1 MTRWLVVFED
11 SGWSALRPLTDLL
24 PTPALAF
31 GASHLAA
38 RWAARSGCRWLATE
52 ARAGALAAWRH
63 APARAPERPAPS
75 DLVLVAN
82 AAALPGDWLSSLL
95 GSKNEALFRVE
106 DRIAAAQ
113 TTFEKIAPGLGQGER
128 FERFVSDLGLE
139 TTTTNAKL
147 LRWPWQLIEWNE
159 EALLEDLA
167 SLTPERAGEVHEL
180 AAVLEGGRV
189 RIERGARVDP
199 LAVLDAREGPIHL
212 GEGVIVH
219 SHTVV
224 EGPCVIGSGT
234 QLFGG
239 LVARSTIGPG
249 CRLAGE
255 VDTTIWQG
263 WANKRHHGF
272 VGHSVIGEWSNLGAL
287 TTTSDL
293 KNNYRPVR
301 VWVNGREVD
310 SGNPKVGSLIGS
322 HVKTGIGSLLP
333 TGASIGTGSNLF
345 GGGRFAPKHVPAFTW
360 WDGERSIEHKLEPF
374 LATARIATSRRSLT
388 LSAEEEAA
396 LRALHQ
402 GTAAERAAAAAGPRQ
417 AQPA

>member
-24 PTPALAF
+24 PAPALAF

-38 RWAARSGCRWLATE
+38 RWAARSGCRWLGCE

-63 APARAPERPAPS
+63 APARAAERPAPG
-75 DLVLVAN
+75 DLVLAAN
-82 AAALPGDWLSSLL
+82 AAALPGDWL
-95 GSKNEALFRVE
+95 GSAVDSRQEALWKTE

-113 TTFEKIAPGLGQGER
+113 TTFEKLAPGLGQGER
-128 FERFVSDLGLE
+128 FERFVSDLGLQ
-139 TTTTNAKL
+139 TSAVKAKL
-147 LRWPWQLIEWNE
+147 LEWPWQLIEWNE
-159 EALLEDLA
+159 AALLEDLG
-167 SLTPERAGEVHEL
+167 SLKAEQAGEVHRL
-180 AAVLEGGRV
+180 AAVLDPARV

-219 SHTVV
+219 AHTVV
-224 EGPCVIGSGT
+224 VGPCVVGPGT

-293 KNNYRPVR
+293 KNNYGPVR

-310 SGNPKVGSLIGS
+310 SGNPKVGSLIGG

-345 GGGRFAPKHVPAFTW
+345 GGGRFAPKRVPAFTW
-360 WDGERSIEHKLEPF
+360 WDGERSVEHQLEPF
-374 LATARIATSRRSLT
+374 LATARIATSRRDLS

-402 GTAAERAAAAAGPRQ
+402 ATAAERAAGAGSPRQ